1 MLIDMH
7 AHSSGISRCCQIPY
21 NEVLLCAKDHG
32 MDGIVLTN
40 HYERA
45 YTEGRRIEDFVEE
58 YLDEFRKTK
67 SYGDTIG
74 VRVFFGIEV
83 TMVHYPAVHLL
94 VYGVSEAFPRN
105 HPWLFEMTQAELYR
119 LVKENGGTLI
129 QAHPFRNGATVLD
142 PAFLDGVEINC
153 HPLYGNSY
161 AEKLTAIAREHTLQ
175 LSCGGDYHA
184 DTYRPQC
191 GVYLPDTLTD
201 SLAVGRYLREAR
213 DISLCVQEPNT
224 TKAYTLAYA
233 R

>member
-21 NEVLLCAKDHG
+21 SEVIDRAKAHG

-45 YTEGRRIEDFVEE
+45 YTEGRPIADFLED
-58 YLDEFRKTK
+58 YLAEFRAAEQ
-67 SYGDTIG
+67 YGNTVG
-74 VRVFFGIEV
+74 MRVFFGIEV
-83 TMVHYPAVHLL
+83 TMVRYPAVHLL
-94 VYGVSEAFPRN
+94 VYGVTEDFPRN
-105 HPWLFEMTQAELYR
+105 HPWLFEMTQEELYR
-119 LVKENGGTLI
+119 LVKASGGTLI
-129 QAHPFRNGATVLD
+129 QAHPFRNGATVMD

-153 HPLYGNSY
+153 HPLYGNAY
-161 AEKLTAIAREHTLQ
+161 AKELTAIAQEHALQ

-201 SLAVGRYLREAR
+201 SLAVGRHLREAR
-213 DISLCVQEPNT
+213 EISLCVQEPNT
-224 TKAYTLAYA
+224 PAAYTLK
-233 R
+233 